1 MVKRIVIYECSKC
14 GKRSENKEEI
24 MKCDAAHMG
33 LTVDEKMEYE
43 KLRQACVDAG
53 SLNSRRSNEE
63 TNKIWDDAIYACLA
77 FEHDHHIGQFQSKSI
92 ENKLSIVLKMLVLK
106 QKDGIQIGITGI
118 NKIN

>member
-14 GKRSENKEEI
+14 GRRSQNKEEI
-24 MKCDAAHMG
+24 MRCDAAHMG

-92 ENKLSIVLKMLVLK
+92 ENKS
-106 QKDGIQIGITGI
+106 DD
-118 NKIN
+118 